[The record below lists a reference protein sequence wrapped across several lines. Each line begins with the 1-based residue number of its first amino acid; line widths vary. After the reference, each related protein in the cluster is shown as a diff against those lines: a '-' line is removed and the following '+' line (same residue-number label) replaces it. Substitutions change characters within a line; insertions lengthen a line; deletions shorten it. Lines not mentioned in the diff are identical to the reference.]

1 MGGYKPHKITGLAT
15 GLVQDREEFLLPE
28 DGFPVLENA
37 YIFRE
42 RIKRRQGLQL
52 VGRLRRLLTSVLLS
66 TTISSAGAGN
76 VVFNI
81 FTGLT
86 LSPLEL
92 NPELEIGSI
101 TPITI
106 VIGAPISQTLT
117 DTMGLGFM
125 QITPAGIITGATIN
139 YVTGNIT
146 LTFSGAS
153 VASTVTVSLGYYPN
167 LPVMGLRTRELNSI
181 SVTQTIAFD
190 QVYAY
195 IYQNGWEE
203 WIPGTTW
210 TGNNSNFFWSTNYW
224 TSTDSPPI
232 KLFWVTNDSGLT
244 GDPIRYTNGI
254 TWTNFAPQVDAKGNL
269 LNQCL
274 ILLPF
279 RGRLLALNTLEGL
292 ALGTSTSFS
301 NRVRWAAIGSPFT
314 ANAWRDDIRGQGGF
328 LNLPTT
334 ESIIAA
340 GFVRDNLV
348 IYCENSTWQL
358 RYTGRSIAPF
368 QIEKVNT
375 ELGSQS
381 TFSAVQFDTSLV
393 GIGDKGVVECDSF
406 KSERIDIKIPDLT
419 FQFSRAANGTTRV
432 HGIRDFQQKLAY
444 WTYPY
449 APDQE
454 NGSLI
459 FPNRRLVYN
468 YENDSWAIFL
478 DSLTCLGI
486 FPIVQSLRWED
497 CNFKWQKADFQWTN
511 VSPGFPAIIGGNQ
524 QGYVMYLSSNLQ
536 PSVSDETS
544 LTITNIT
551 GNDPDPTSIESINHN
566 LVTGQVI
573 QISNIPTG
581 TPFATSL
588 NGNNFGVVV
597 TDSNNFTIWLY
608 SSETEEF
615 SMPQVDATGQVY
627 IGGGQ
632 ISVRDGFNITSKKF
646 NYFDEGKNI
655 QLGMVDLLMDTT
667 AQGAIT
673 MNVYVNYQMTEP
685 VNTYPQNVT
694 DINDEPDNFFNSI
707 IPTTAAPNANSIN
720 SSKTMQRAYCPV
732 RGNFVTLEFTLSNA
746 QLAGVEQESDVQ
758 IDAAIVWCRQ
768 GGRLT
773 ST

>member
-1 MGGYKPHKITGLAT
+1 MGGYTPHKITGLST
-15 GLVQDREEFLLPE
+15 GLVQEREEFLLPE

-37 YIFRE
+37 FIFRE
-42 RIKRRQGLQL
+42 RIKRRQGLVL
-52 VGRLRRLLTSVLLS
+52 LGRLRRLLTSVVLT
-66 TTISSAGAGN
+66 TTISSPGAGT

-86 LSPLEL
+86 LSPLEF
-92 NPELEIGSI
+92 NPELEIGS
-101 TPITI
+101 TTQITI

-117 DTMGLGFM
+117 DTLGTGTLN
-125 QITPAGIITGATIN
+125 ITPAGVITAATIN

-146 LTFSGAS
+146 LTFSGAAA
-153 VASTVTVSLGYYPN
+153 ASSVTVSLGYYPN
-167 LPVMGLRTRELNSI
+167 LPVMGLRTRELVSI
-181 SVTQTIAFD
+181 STTETIAFD

-195 IYQNGWEE
+195 IYLIGWQEF
-203 WIPGTTW
+203 IPGTTW
-210 TGNNSNFFWSTNYW
+210 SGSNSNFFWSTNYW
-224 TSTDSPPI
+224 TSTDVPPI
-232 KLFWVTNDSGLT
+232 KLFWVTNDF
-244 GDPIRYTNGI
+244 DPIRYTNGI
-254 TWTNFAPQVDAKGNL
+254 TWTDFAPQVDAAPNVLKN
-269 LNQCL
+269 CL

-279 RGRLLALNTLEGL
+279 RGRLLALNTQEGPV
-292 ALGTSTSFS
+292 AGATTSYS

-406 KSERIDIKIPDLT
+406 KSERIDVKIPDLT
-419 FQFSRAANGTTRV
+419 FQFSRASNGTTRV

-449 APDQE
+449 APDQQ
-454 NGSLI
+454 NGSQV

-478 DSLTCLGI
+478 DSLTCFGQ
-486 FPIVQSLRWED
+486 FPIQVSLRWTD
-497 CNFKWQKADFQWTN
+497 CKFAWQDADFSWTN
-511 VSPGFPAIIGGNQ
+511 VSPGFPALIGGNQ

-536 PSVSDETS
+536 PRVNDDTS
-544 LTITNIT
+544 LSITNIT
-551 GNDPDPTSIESINHN
+551 GFDTTSTKITSINHN
-566 LVTGQVI
+566 LVNGQVI
-573 QISNIPTG
+573 EITNIPAG
-581 TPFATSL
+581 SPFATSL
-588 NGNNFGVVV
+588 NGKKFGVIVFDANNFFLNVYN
-597 TDSNNFTIWLY
+597 SH
-608 SSETEEF
+608 SQQF
-615 SMPQVDATGQVY
+615 SDPQLDPSGQVY

-632 ISVRDGFNITSKKF
+632 ISIRNGFNITSKKF
-646 NYFDEGKNI
+646 NYFDEGRNI

-673 MNVYVNYQMTEP
+673 MNVYVNYQMESP

-694 DINDEPDNFFNSI
+694 DIDDLPDNFFNSI
-707 IPTTAAPNANSIN
+707 IPTTAAANANSIS

-732 RGNFVTLEFTLSNA
+732 RGNFVTLQFTLSNA
-746 QLAGVEQESDVQ
+746 QLIGVEQESDVQ

>member
-1 MGGYKPHKITGLAT
+1 M
-15 GLVQDREEFLLPE
+15 DREEFLLPE

-42 RIKRRQGLQL
+42 RIKRRQGLEL
-52 VGRLRRLLTSVLLS
+52 LGRLRRLFVSVLET
-66 TTISSAGAGN
+66 TTISSPGAET
-76 VVFNI
+76 VIFNI
-81 FTGLT
+81 FSGLT
-86 LSPLEL
+86 LSPLEV
-92 NPELEIGSI
+92 NPEIEIGSI

-117 DTMGLGFM
+117 DSMGIGVM
-125 QITPAGIITGATIN
+125 QITPTGIITAASIN
-139 YVTGNIT
+139 YVTGNVSM
-146 LTFSGAS
+146 TFSGAAA
-153 VASTVTVSLGYYPN
+153 ASSVTVSFGYYPN

-181 SVTQTIAFD
+181 SITQTIAFD

-195 IYQNGWEE
+195 IYLVGWQEF
-203 WIPGTTW
+203 IPGTTW
-210 TGNNSNFFWSTNYW
+210 TGSNSNFFWSTNYW
-224 TSTDSPPI
+224 TSTDVPPI
-232 KLFWVTNDSGLT
+232 KLFWVTNDSGT
-244 GDPIRYTNGI
+244 AGDPIRYTNGI
-254 TWTNFAPQVDAKGNL
+254 TWTNFAPQVDAAGNL

-279 RGRLLALNTLEGL
+279 RGRLMALNTLEGTT
-292 ALGTSTSFS
+292 LGTSTSYS

-393 GIGDKGVVECDSF
+393 GIGDKGIVECDSF
-406 KSERIDIKIPDLT
+406 KSERIDVKIPDLT
-419 FQFSRAANGTTRV
+419 FQFSRASNGTTRV

-449 APDQE
+449 GPDQQS
-454 NGSLI
+454 GSQI

-478 DSLTCLGI
+478 DSLTCFGQ
-486 FPIVQSLRWED
+486 FPIQTSLRWQD
-497 CNFKWQKADFQWTN
+497 CNFPWQDADFAWTN
-511 VSPGFPAIIGGNQ
+511 VTPGFPAMIGGNQ

-536 PSVSDETS
+536 PRVNDDTS

-551 GNDPDPTSIESINHN
+551 GNDTTSTSIESINHN

-573 QISNIPTG
+573 EITDIPIG
-581 TPFATSL
+581 SPFAATL
-588 NGNNFGVVV
+588 NENKFGIVV
-597 TDSNNFTIWLY
+597 TDSNNFTLWLY
-608 SSETEEF
+608 DIHSTEF
-615 SMPQVDATGQVY
+615 SDPQIDPSGQIY

-632 ISVRDGFNITSKKF
+632 ISVRDGFTITSKKF
-646 NYFDEGKNI
+646 NFFDEGKNI

-673 MNVYVNYQMTEP
+673 MNVYVNYQMDAP

-694 DINDEPDNFFNSI
+694 DIDDAPDNFFNSI
-707 IPTTAAPNANSIN
+707 IPTTSAANANSIS
-720 SSKTMQRAYCPV
+720 SSKTLQRAYCPV
-732 RGNFVTLEFTLSNA
+732 RGNFITLEFTLSNA
-746 QLAGVEQESDVQ
+746 QLVGVEQESDVQ